1 MQMRR
6 AQAQHGRQSS
16 PMSIG
21 SKRKPSRPSSP
32 QADLRHLNHR
42 RPKTRRFIR
51 PEGGPGETLSVA
63 SYKTR
68 PKAPK
73 PSTSEDSAL
82 HASRGRT
89 RRSVETTG
97 SERAEGG
104 PGKPSSPHIR
114 PDLRHLNPRR
124 LKTRRFMQ
132 PEGGPGETL
141 SVASNKTRPKAPK
154 PSTPGDSALH
164 AARGRTW
171 RNVET
176 RGSETSKPSSPHK
189 RPDLRHLKRK
199 FAT

>member
-1 MQMRR
+1 M
-6 AQAQHGRQSS
+6 
-16 PMSIG
+16 
-21 SKRKPSRPSSP
+21 
-32 QADLRHLNHR
+32 
-42 RPKTRRFIR
+42 R

-114 PDLRHLNPRR
+114 PDLRHLSPRR
-124 LKTRRFMQ
+124 LKTRRF
-132 PEGGPGETL
+132 L
-141 SVASNKTRPKAPK
+141 
-154 PSTPGDSALH
+154 L
-164 AARGRTW
+164 
-171 RNVET
+171 
-176 RGSETSKPSSPHK
+176 PHI
-189 RPDLRHLKRK
+189 RPDLRHLNPRRLKTRSLMRPEGGPGVTPRRERPETRR
-199 FAT
+199 FMRPAESGPGETLRREAPEEASHRRLI